1 MKVLVVYYSLSGMT
15 RAVAAQLA
23 QQLGADVEEIRCA
36 RYRLGFR
43 GFVRAAY
50 DSWADRLP
58 QIDPLK
64 HDPSRYDLVAI
75 GGPMWAFRAATP
87 VRAHLRKVAGKLPNV
102 AFFLTHGGAPPDKAF
117 REMEA
122 LAGRTPV
129 ATLVVPEKDVKAGQF
144 ETAVRA
150 FAATLRERKAA

>member
-1 MKVLVVYYSLSGMT
+1 MKTLVVYYSLSGMT
-15 RAVAAQLA
+15 RAVATQLA
-23 QQLGADVEEIRCA
+23 QELGADIEEIRCT
-36 RYRLGFR
+36 RYRMGFW
-43 GFVRAAY
+43 GFMRAAF

-58 QIDPLK
+58 KIEAVK
-64 HDPSRYDLVAI
+64 HAASQYDLVAI

-87 VRAHLRKVAGKLPNV
+87 VRAHLRQEASRLPKV

-122 LAGRTPV
+122 LAGRTPLG
-129 ATLVVPEKDVKAGQF
+129 TLIVPEKDVKAGQF
-144 ETAVRA
+144 DMAVRS